1 MLQSGDISATHY
13 YIEDAATISS
23 RNNANNLCTNELPL
37 SFGVFGRSPAAEFPF
52 TASQSFPIAG
62 QSNYTSFNSQ
72 PLIQQREN
80 VLTTSGLQENNPCD
94 YTICIG
100 SKDVDT
106 LIPVCNQSD
115 SFNNLSVADVAP
127 GMMLNCAST
136 WQDQPVA
143 ASICISAASASSMHE
158 DGFDGIFPASV
169 SSQGLSAN
177 SRVHTS
183 NVPLQFSPIGDVCST
198 MGLVPG
204 LAINSGYGSS
214 QITET
219 VSVPVVTDTIRRSA
233 GSSISK

>member
-13 YIEDAATISS
+13 YIEGAATISS
-23 RNNANNLCTNELPL
+23 RNNANSLCANELPL
-37 SFGVFGRSPAAEFPF
+37 PFGAFGRSPAAEFPF
-52 TASQSFPIAG
+52 AASQSFPIAS
-62 QSNYTSFNSQ
+62 QSNYTSFNSK
-72 PLIQQREN
+72 PLIKQREN
-80 VLTTSGLQENNPCD
+80 VLTTSGLQENNPYD

-106 LIPVCNQSD
+106 LIPACNQSD

-127 GMMLNCAST
+127 GMMFSCAPP

-143 ASICISAASASSMHE
+143 ASICISATSASSAHE
-158 DGFDGIFPASV
+158 DGFNAIFPASD

-183 NVPLQFSPIGDVCST
+183 NIPLQFSPIGDVCST

-214 QITET
+214 QITEA
-219 VSVPVVTDTIRRSA
+219 VSIPVVTNTIRRAA